1 MDEVVQMMTG
11 LAYMTGPRGRPLRI
25 GSSANDIMGGLFG
38 TLGILGALMERDR
51 TGEGAEMRVGLFE
64 NCLLLVAQH
73 MVPFEL
79 EGYVAPPMPER
90 DFAWPVYDI
99 FETADEQQ
107 VFIGA
112 ITSGHWTALCRY
124 LGLDELLNDE
134 RLKTSMDRIDAREW
148 TLPLFREKI
157 SALTESELSTE
168 LVKCGLPFSPIAR
181 PVDMFDDPHVNR
193 PGGLIASRMAD
204 GRSFHAPGLPL
215 EKDGEPVVGP
225 SDVPG
230 LGADTEAVLREAGC
244 AEDLIAAVIGQG
256 GKTA

>member
-1 MDEVVQMMTG
+1 LSSVTATSVTG
-11 LAYMTGPRGRPLRI
+11 GTVTTRFPN
-25 GSSANDIMGGLFG
+25 SS
-38 TLGILGALMERDR
+38 TS
-51 TGEGAEMRVGLFE
+51 
-64 NCLLLVAQH
+64 
-73 MVPFEL
+73 EL
-79 EGYVAPPMPER
+79 
-90 DFAWPVYDI
+90 
-99 FETADEQQ
+99 Q
-107 VFIGA
+107 
-112 ITSGHWTALCRY
+112 
-124 LGLDELLNDE
+124 NDE

-148 TLPLFREKI
+148 TLPLIREKI

-168 LVKCGLPFSPIAR
+168 LVKHGLPFSPIAR